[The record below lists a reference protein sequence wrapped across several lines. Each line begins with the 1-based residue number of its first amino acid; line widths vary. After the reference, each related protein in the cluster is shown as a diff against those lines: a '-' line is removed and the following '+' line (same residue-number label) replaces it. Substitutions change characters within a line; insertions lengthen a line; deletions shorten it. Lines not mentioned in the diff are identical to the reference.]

1 MTASESMRDS
11 LAFCGDAKDD
21 ATHYVAVIAG
31 VAEVLRE
38 QRARLAA
45 IAGESS
51 ASTADELAQES
62 HLASSNARRA
72 RIQAMGTS
80 AVSDINVYRN
90 ALTEAGHAVQAGR
103 TELAGPVRCLD
114 HALKETEML
123 TDGYNALHGVLD
135 QALQAGQEALG

>member
-51 ASTADELAQES
+51 ALPWVSRAFARS
-62 HLASSNARRA
+62 H
-72 RIQAMGTS
+72 TS
-80 AVSDINVYRN
+80 EEP
-90 ALTEAGHAVQAGR
+90 T
-103 TELAGPVRCLD
+103 
-114 HALKETEML
+114 
-123 TDGYNALHGVLD
+123 
-135 QALQAGQEALG
+135 